1 MGHVLIV
8 EDEEVLARSIASFLE
23 RRGFSASFAL
33 DSKSAQTLFEREKP
47 RLVVLDYKIH
57 DKNGLDFLKW
67 ARTQD
72 SRTQFVMMTGHGEV
86 DVAVQAMKLG
96 ARDFLVKPTPLAS
109 IASIAGEL
117 MLDEFQVGRNSV
129 GVDRI
134 IGRSAAANTIRN
146 SIQTLARATRA
157 DRSGVLIMGPAGAG
171 KNLAAIALHETINA
185 RAKIVQF
192 DCGVDN
198 AASLS
203 DAYARANGGT
213 LLLRGLSELK
223 RESQSKLL
231 QLCHGC
237 PNNIRLI
244 ATTTKHLVPGD
255 DIIREL
261 LYLIQVGWIDV
272 PPLSDRTSDILPIA
286 DHFARDLAQRRGN
299 ERPRFTSAARAM
311 LLEHNWP
318 GNVAE
323 LENCIERAMLV
334 TEKAEI
340 DVGAIRTISDTRPY
354 SIPTL
359 QEQERTAI
367 NKALTQTNG
376 NVSRAAELLGISRD
390 KLRYRMGKFGMSR
403 R

>member
-1 MGHVLIV
+1 MAQVLIV

-33 DSKSAQTLFEREKP
+33 DSRSAQTLFEREKP

-67 ARTQD
+67 AQTQD
-72 SRTQFVMMTGHGEV
+72 SRAQFVMMTGHGDV

-96 ARDFLVKPTPLAS
+96 AIDFLVKPTPLAS

-185 RAKIVQF
+185 RAKIVRF

-223 RESQSKLL
+223 REI
-231 QLCHGC
+231 G
-237 PNNIRLI
+237 
-244 ATTTKHLVPGD
+244 
-255 DIIREL
+255 
-261 LYLIQVGWIDV
+261 
-272 PPLSDRTSDILPIA
+272 
-286 DHFARDLAQRRGN
+286 
-299 ERPRFTSAARAM
+299 RA
-311 LLEHNWP
+311 H
-318 GNVAE
+318 V
-323 LENCIERAMLV
+323 
-334 TEKAEI
+334 
-340 DVGAIRTISDTRPY
+340 
-354 SIPTL
+354 
-359 QEQERTAI
+359 
-367 NKALTQTNG
+367 
-376 NVSRAAELLGISRD
+376 
-390 KLRYRMGKFGMSR
+390 
-403 R
+403 